1 MFNDEIN
8 RKSYSHV
15 IPAIIIIMAESAS
28 GQYEVNINLKIVKS
42 ILFKRVLTLK
52 KAALPK
58 RRLKL
63 F

>member
-1 MFNDEIN
+1 
-8 RKSYSHV
+8 
-15 IPAIIIIMAESAS
+15 MAESAS

-63 F
+63 FWTASILQLNNYAAQGI